1 MQNALLV
8 ADDLTGAVDTGHG
21 FAARGRGV
29 RVRLR
34 GERDADPAATNRDV
48 LAVDT
53 DTRVASPSVAAE
65 AVTRAI
71 GAYPAARVYRKVDS
85 TLRGNVV
92 AEVDAAVA
100 ATDADLAVVAPAFP
114 ATGRTTECGR
124 HFVEGTP
131 LAETDY
137 GVGESDLGTVFGRSR
152 YLVEHLDLTTVEEGH
167 GAVREALAA
176 VAETGES
183 VLVVCDATDGSHLDA
198 IATGAGALAGD
209 GPASGSDGWTSEPG
223 SGPEP
228 PEDDAPTVLFVGSG
242 GLAKHVAVPGERA
255 PATVRPASRPGT
267 LAVVGSTNERTLVQL
282 AAVPDD
288 LVVALDPAAAVRN
301 PEETG
306 QRGAVRVGRLLD
318 RRDRAVVTAATVAA
332 DVEAA
337 ERVAGETGR
346 DAGDRVATALSTAA
360 SGAVAASQPG
370 SLCLTGGAVARAVL
384 TRLEAPE
391 LALTGAAVAD
401 GIPESVVATGP
412 ARGTRVVTKAG
423 GFGDERTILN
433 CLDAM

>member
-1 MQNALLV
+1 VQNALLV

-34 GERDADPAATNRDV
+34 GEHGAETAPTDRDV

-53 DTRVASPSVAAE
+53 DSRAASPSVAAE
-65 AVTRAI
+65 AVTRAVA
-71 GAYPAARVYRKVDS
+71 AYPAARVYKKVDS

-114 ATGRTTECGR
+114 ATGRTTEGGR
-124 HFVEGTP
+124 HLVDGTP
-131 LAETDY
+131 LAEAGY
-137 GVGESDLGTVFGRSR
+137 GVAESDLRTVFARSR
-152 YLVEHLDLTTVEEGH
+152 YLVESLDLATVERGPE
-167 GAVREALAA
+167 AVRETLAS
-176 VAETGES
+176 VTETGEP
-183 VLVVCDATDGSHLDA
+183 VLAVCDATTEDHLDA
-198 IATGAGALAGD
+198 IATGGEALVGD
-209 GPASGSDGWTSEPG
+209 GGAEESGSGKG
-223 SGPEP
+223 
-228 PEDDAPTVLFVGSG
+228 EDQSDTETADPLSVLFVGSG
-242 GLAKHVAVPGERA
+242 GLARHVAVPGNPA
-255 PATVRPASRPGT
+255 PATVRPVSRPGT

-288 LVVALDPAAAVRN
+288 LIVALDPAAAVRN
-301 PEETG
+301 PEEAG
-306 QRGAVRVGRLLD
+306 QRGAVRLGRLLD
-318 RRDRAVVTAATVAA
+318 RRGRAVVTAATGTA
-332 DVEAA
+332 DVETA
-337 ERVAGETGR
+337 ERVAAETETSAS
-346 DAGDRVATALSTAA
+346 DSVETALASAA

-370 SLCLTGGAVARAVL
+370 SLVLTGGAVARAVL

-391 LALTGAAVAD
+391 LAITGEAVAD
-401 GIPESVVATGP
+401 GVPESAVATGP

>member
-34 GERDADPAATNRDV
+34 GEGDAETPPADRDV

-53 DTRVASPSVAAE
+53 DSRAASPSVAAE

-71 GAYPAARVYRKVDS
+71 AAYPAARVYKKVDS

-100 ATDADLAVVAPAFP
+100 ATNADVAVVAPAFP
-114 ATGRTTECGR
+114 ATGRTTEDGIHR
-124 HFVEGTP
+124 VDDTP
-131 LAETDY
+131 LAEADY
-137 GVGESDLGTVFGRSR
+137 GVAESDLRTVFARSR
-152 YLVEHLDLTTVEEGH
+152 YLVESLDLATVEQGTQS
-167 GAVREALAA
+167 VRESLASITE
-176 VAETGES
+176 AEEP
-183 VLVVCDATDGSHLDA
+183 VLVVCDATTEDHLAA
-198 IATGAGALAGD
+198 IATGAEALADD
-209 GPASGSDGWTSEPG
+209 GGASVASGDSHAEAATTPS
-223 SGPEP
+223 
-228 PEDDAPTVLFVGSG
+228 VLFVGSG
-242 GLAKHVAVPGERA
+242 GLAKHVAVPGE
-255 PATVRPASRPGT
+255 PTPTTVQPVARPGT

-306 QRGAVRVGRLLD
+306 RRGAVRLGRLLD
-318 RRDRAVVTAATVAA
+318 RRGRAVVTAATGGA
-332 DVEAA
+332 DVGTA
-337 ERVAGETGR
+337 ERVAAETDT
-346 DAGDRVATALSTAA
+346 DASDRVETALSAAA

-370 SLCLTGGAVARAVL
+370 SLFLTGGAVARTVL

-391 LALTGAAVAD
+391 LALTGEAVAD
-401 GIPESVVATGP
+401 GVPESVVATGP

-423 GFGDERTILN
+423 GFGDEKTILN

>member
-1 MQNALLV
+1 VQNALLV

-34 GERDADPAATNRDV
+34 GEPGGETAPADRDV

-53 DTRVASPSVAAE
+53 DSRAASPSVAAE

-71 GAYPAARVYRKVDS
+71 GAYPAARVYKKVDS

-114 ATGRTTECGR
+114 ATGRTTEDGIHR
-124 HFVEGTP
+124 VDDTP
-131 LAETDY
+131 LAEADY
-137 GVGESDLGTVFGRSR
+137 GVAASDLRTVFARSR
-152 YLVEHLDLTTVEEGH
+152 YLVESLDLATVEQGSE
-167 GAVREALAA
+167 AVRETLASLTE
-176 VAETGES
+176 AEEP
-183 VLVVCDATDGSHLDA
+183 VLAVCDATTADHLHA
-198 IATGAGALAGD
+198 IATGAEALAGD
-209 GPASGSDGWTSEPG
+209 GHP
-223 SGPEP
+223 
-228 PEDDAPTVLFVGSG
+228 VLFVGSG
-242 GLAKHVAVPGERA
+242 GLAKHVAVPGE
-255 PATVRPASRPGT
+255 PTPTTVQSVARPGT
-267 LAVVGSTNERTLVQL
+267 LAVAGSTNERTLVQL

-306 QRGAVRVGRLLD
+306 RRGAVRLGRLLD
-318 RRDRAVVTAATVAA
+318 RRGRAVVTAATGGA
-332 DVEAA
+332 DVDTA
-337 ERVAGETGR
+337 ERVAAET
-346 DAGDRVATALSTAA
+346 DTNASERVGTALSAAA

-370 SLCLTGGAVARAVL
+370 SLFLTGGAIARAVL
-384 TRLEAPE
+384 TRLEAAE
-391 LALTGAAVAD
+391 LALTGEAVAD
-401 GIPESVVATGP
+401 GVPESVVATGP

-423 GFGDERTILN
+423 GFGDERTMLN

>member
-1 MQNALLV
+1 VQNALLV

-34 GERDADPAATNRDV
+34 GEHGAETAPTDRDV

-53 DTRVASPSVAAE
+53 DSRAASPSVAAE
-65 AVTRAI
+65 AVSRAVA
-71 GAYPAARVYRKVDS
+71 AYPAARVYKKVDS

-114 ATGRTTECGR
+114 ATGRTTEGGR
-124 HFVEGTP
+124 HLVDGTP
-131 LAETDY
+131 LAEEGY
-137 GVGESDLGTVFGRSR
+137 GVAESDLRTVFARSR
-152 YLVEHLDLTTVEEGH
+152 YLVESLDLATVERGPE
-167 GAVREALAA
+167 AVRETLAS
-176 VAETGES
+176 VTETGEP
-183 VLVVCDATDGSHLDA
+183 VLAVCDATTEDHLDA
-198 IATGAGALAGD
+198 IATGGEALVGD
-209 GPASGSDGWTSEPG
+209 GGAEESGSGKG
-223 SGPEP
+223 
-228 PEDDAPTVLFVGSG
+228 EDQSDTETADPLSVLFVGSG
-242 GLAKHVAVPGERA
+242 GLARHVAVPGNPA
-255 PATVRPASRPGT
+255 PATVRPVSRPGT

-288 LVVALDPAAAVRN
+288 LIVALDPAAAVRN
-301 PEETG
+301 PEEAG
-306 QRGAVRVGRLLD
+306 QRGAVRLGRLLD
-318 RRDRAVVTAATVAA
+318 RRGRAVVTAATGTA
-332 DVEAA
+332 DVETA
-337 ERVAGETGR
+337 ERVAAETETSAS
-346 DAGDRVATALSTAA
+346 DSVETALASAA

-370 SLCLTGGAVARAVL
+370 SLVLTGGAVARAVL

-391 LALTGAAVAD
+391 LAITGEAVAD
-401 GIPESVVATGP
+401 GVPESAVATGP